1 MSSIQKKGRKA
12 RWTVAF
18 TMANGRT
25 VYPNDFNKSA
35 QIARFTPDVK
45 MAKVVRQGEARKFV
59 FMAPPGAKTEIVMV
73 GAA

>member
-1 MSSIQKKGRKA
+1 MSMLKSKMD

-18 TMANGRT
+18 TLANGLT

-35 QIARFTPDVK
+35 QIARFTPNVK
-45 MAKVVRQGEARKFV
+45 MAKVARQGEVKKLV
-59 FMAPPGAKTEIVMV
+59 FMAPPGAKAEIVMV